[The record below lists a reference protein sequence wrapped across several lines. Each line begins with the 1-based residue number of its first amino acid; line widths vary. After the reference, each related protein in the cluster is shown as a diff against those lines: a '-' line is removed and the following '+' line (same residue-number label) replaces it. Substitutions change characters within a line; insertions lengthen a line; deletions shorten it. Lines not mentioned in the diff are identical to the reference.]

1 MTALVPAPQRPV
13 VAVQR
18 LSPFKSR
25 DPKAAVRQLRDPTP
39 RSRSTAEF
47 HRREADIE
55 IAGKSADSLRNATG
69 NSNTR
74 AFTWP
79 GQARHSTFSVRRGGV
94 DSEPVEGR

>member
-1 MTALVPAPQRPV
+1 
-13 VAVQR
+13 VAGQR
-18 LSPFKSR
+18 LSSLNAISLTDDGR
-25 DPKAAVRQLRDPTP
+25 SSTP

-47 HRREADIE
+47 NRREADIE